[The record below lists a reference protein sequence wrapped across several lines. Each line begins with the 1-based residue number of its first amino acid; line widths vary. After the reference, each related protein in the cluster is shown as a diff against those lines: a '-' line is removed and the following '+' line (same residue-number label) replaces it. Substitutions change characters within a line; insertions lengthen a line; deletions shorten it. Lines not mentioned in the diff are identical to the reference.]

1 MCIRDRD
8 HEARFK
14 MVELRDPARYATL
27 VKASREAVRQ
37 RRSLYEQLA
46 HIQIPTEKSNG

>member
-1 MCIRDRD
+1 MD
-8 HEARFK
+8 HEARF
-14 MVELRDPARYATL
+14 RWSSCATRRYATL

-37 RRSLYEQLA
+37 RRALYEQLA